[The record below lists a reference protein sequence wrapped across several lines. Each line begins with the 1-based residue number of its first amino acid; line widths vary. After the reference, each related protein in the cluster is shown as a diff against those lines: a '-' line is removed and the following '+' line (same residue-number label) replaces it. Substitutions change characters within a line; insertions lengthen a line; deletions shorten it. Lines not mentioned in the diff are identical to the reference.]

1 MKPSRGEQAWTSPRS
16 TIFFLCALL
25 VSTPL
30 LVATPLVGT
39 PVSTLEQDPPT
50 EQTESTA
57 GQVSMDVLL
66 ERMARVAELY
76 DDNALRFSCD
86 EEITYT
92 LFGASGRVQDRRKYN
107 LQYMY
112 TYELDPE
119 TPTEATEAPA
129 DPVTSDA
136 PTDAVTERHGRLAD
150 YRTIR
155 DDDAAEESY
164 REIELEELALPNYL
178 KQAYS
183 WAFIFEEARQAR
195 YRFEILGEENVH
207 GRDAFVL
214 GFDPIP
220 PYVRRVNDWFGKVW
234 IDKESSQI
242 LRVEARSSDSL
253 TEEPPGDEQGSEEAA
268 DEGMT
273 YSVTS
278 VTTEFAIEKN
288 GMRFPS
294 HAMLTA
300 SVSRRFGEG
309 AHVVAALT
317 GDVGEYET
325 EVRTVFRVDQTYDDY
340 RFFNVRSETE
350 IRDFVLGIR

>member
-1 MKPSRGEQAWTSPRS
+1 MKPSLREHARIGPPSLIRLIC
-16 TIFFLCALL
+16 IF
-25 VSTPL
+25 
-30 LVATPLVGT
+30 LVAAPHLGT
-39 PVSTLEQDPPT
+39 PASALEDGPP
-50 EQTESTA
+50 A
-57 GQVSMDVLL
+57 GQAQSEASPVSIDVLL
-66 ERMARVAELY
+66 ERMARVADLY
-76 DDNALRFSCD
+76 NDNALRFSCD

-112 TYELDPE
+112 TYELGPE
-119 TPTEATEAPA
+119 
-129 DPVTSDA
+129 A
-136 PTDAVTERHGRLAD
+136 PTDADGERRGRLAD

-155 DDDAAEESY
+155 DDDAPEGSY

-195 YRFEILGEENVH
+195 YQFEILGEESVH
-207 GRDAFVL
+207 GVDALIL

-220 PYVRRVNDWFGKVW
+220 PYVRRVNDWFGKAW

-242 LRVEARSSDSL
+242 LRVEAKSSDSL
-253 TEEPPGDEQGSEEAA
+253 TDESSDEEQDSEETP
-268 DEGMT
+268 DGGMT
-273 YSVTS
+273 FSVTS

-325 EVRTVFRVDQTYDDY
+325 EVRTVFRVDQTYDEY

-350 IRDFVLGIR
+350 IRDFVLGIGQS

>member
-1 MKPSRGEQAWTSPRS
+1 LIAALQICPPASALERSAPASQEESASGEAS
-16 TIFFLCALL
+16 LA
-25 VSTPL
+25 
-30 LVATPLVGT
+30 
-39 PVSTLEQDPPT
+39 E
-50 EQTESTA
+50 
-57 GQVSMDVLL
+57 LL
-66 ERMARVAELY
+66 ERLARVAQLY
-76 DDNALRFSCD
+76 NDNALRFSCD

-107 LQYMY
+107 LEYMY
-112 TYELDPE
+112 IYEAAPE
-119 TPTEATEAPA
+119 SSPGGEG
-129 DPVTSDA
+129 
-136 PTDAVTERHGRLAD
+136 ERRGRLAD
-150 YRTIR
+150 YRTIH
-155 DDDAAEESY
+155 DEDAPEGSY
-164 REIELEELALPNYL
+164 REIELEDLALPNYL

-183 WAFIFEEARQAR
+183 WAFIFEEARQRR
-195 YRFEILGEENVH
+195 YEFEILGQERVH
-207 GRDAFVL
+207 GADAL
-214 GFDPIP
+214 IIGFDPIP

-234 IDKESSQI
+234 IDRESSQI

-253 TEEPPGDEQGSEEAA
+253 TDDSTAEEQKPEESEE
-268 DEGMT
+268 GG
-273 YSVTS
+273 VTFT
-278 VTTEFAIEKN
+278 VTNVITEFAIEKN

-350 IRDFVLGIR
+350 IRDFVLGIRQS